1 MKKTKKEVLYDKDGN
16 EVFLNNKKK
25 GGCLKWFLIAIGVI
39 ILFTACNILVFN
51 DDTNENTKEYS
62 TSIDS
67 TKSSSEKTIEKE
79 EETVEDSEE
88 KFLSV
93 GETATLEDIEVTI
106 HDAQLTDFRR
116 EYSDKDYKNVLWL
129 DATVKNNSDKD
140 IVVQTL
146 FEGYVNNKEVELYR
160 TDDNNITG
168 SGPLR
173 AGREIEGNFAFAFDE
188 DADKF
193 ELIFSPFLSD
203 LESIFEIDLK

>member
-1 MKKTKKEVLYDKDGN
+1 MKKTENEVLYDKDGN

-25 GGCLKWFLIAIGVI
+25 GGCLKWFIIAIGVI
-39 ILFTACNILVFN
+39 ILFTACNILVLN
-51 DDTNENTKEYS
+51 DDTNENTRDDS

-79 EETVEDSEE
+79 ETVEDSDE

-93 GETATLEDIEVTI
+93 GETVTLEDIEVTI

-116 EYSDKDYKNVLWL
+116 EYADRDYKNVLWL

-173 AGREIEGNFAFAFDE
+173 SGREIEGNFAFAFDE

-193 ELIFSPFLSD
+193 ELVFSPFLSD